1 MQLFRYAGWEP
12 KARPK
17 TYKPKPVKPASSRT
31 SWAFI
36 VPPNTVLIKFEAK
49 QIDTLPPM
57 SHLLKQIMLE
67 VCLAY
72 RVIPNELVG
81 KKRNKVLVLARAEF
95 VKRARNETDASFPR
109 IGRAINKD
117 HTTVI
122 HAFYGGKRPRKE
134 QQANDPAT
142 KVSNDRAPRNTP

>member
-12 KARPK
+12 KARPR
-17 TYKPKPVKPASSRT
+17 TYKPKPVKPAPSRT

-36 VPPNTVLIKFEAK
+36 IPPSTVLVKFEPEQLDALPVMSDLLR
-49 QIDTLPPM
+49 QIL
-57 SHLLKQIMLE
+57 LE

-95 VKRARNETDASFPR
+95 IKRARTETNASFPR

-134 QQANDPAT
+134 QQANVTVPEI
-142 KVSNDRAPRNTP
+142 SHDRTPCNTP

>member
-1 MQLFRYAGWEP
+1 MYMFRYAGWEP
-12 KARPK
+12 RNRPK
-17 TYKPKPVKPASSRT
+17 TYKPKPLKPAPSRT

-36 VPPNTVLIKFEAK
+36 IPEHTILVKFTPE
-49 QIDTLPPM
+49 QLSELPVM
-57 SHLLKQIMLE
+57 SDLLRHILLE

-72 RVIPNELVG
+72 RVVPNELVG

-95 VKRARNETDASFPR
+95 IKRARNETNASFPR

-122 HAFYGGKRPRKE
+122 HAFYGGKRPRRKAQPHDTTTE
-134 QQANDPAT
+134 I
-142 KVSNDRAPRNTP
+142 SHDRAPCNPA

>member
-12 KARPK
+12 SNRPK
-17 TYKPKPVKPASSRT
+17 KYKEKTVRPAPSRS

-36 VPPNTVLIKFEAK
+36 VPPNTVLIKFEK
-49 QIDTLPPM
+49 DQIDALPVM
-57 SHLLKQIMLE
+57 SDLLKRILLE
-67 VCLAY
+67 VCLTY

-95 VKRARNETDASFPR
+95 IKRARNETDASFPR
-109 IGRAINKD
+109 IGKAINKD

-122 HAFYGGKRPRKE
+122 HAFYGGRRPRKE
-134 QQANDPAT
+134 RANDT
-142 KVSNDRAPRNTP
+142 TTEVSNDRTTCDTP

>member
-1 MQLFRYAGWEP
+1 MHLFRYAGWEP

-17 TYKPKPVKPASSRT
+17 TYKPKPVKPAPSRT
-31 SWAFI
+31 SWTYI
-36 VPPNTVLIKFEAK
+36 VPPNTVLVKFEPD
-49 QIDTLPPM
+49 QICDLPVM
-57 SHLLKQIMLE
+57 SHVLKQILLE

-109 IGRAINKD
+109 IGRALNKD

-134 QQANDPAT
+134 RANVTIPE
-142 KVSNDRAPRNTP
+142 VSNDRTPCNTP

>member
-12 KARPK
+12 KARPR
-17 TYKPKPVKPASSRT
+17 TYKPKPVKPAPSRT

-36 VPPNTVLIKFEAK
+36 IPPSTVLVKFEPEQLDALPVMSDLLR
-49 QIDTLPPM
+49 QIL
-57 SHLLKQIMLE
+57 LE

-81 KKRNKVLVLARAEF
+81 PKRNKVLVLARAEF
-95 VKRARNETDASFPR
+95 IKRARAETTASFPR

-122 HAFYGGKRPRKE
+122 HAFYGGRSRKE
-134 QQANDPAT
+134 RRNDT
-142 KVSNDRAPRNTP
+142 TTEISHDRTPCNTP

>member
-1 MQLFRYAGWEP
+1 ML
-12 KARPK
+12 
-17 TYKPKPVKPASSRT
+17 V
-31 SWAFI
+31 
-36 VPPNTVLIKFEAK
+36 KFEPEQTDA
-49 QIDTLPPM
+49 LPPM
-57 SHLLKQIMLE
+57 SQLLKKILLE

-109 IGRAINKD
+109 IGKAINKD

-122 HAFYGGKRPRKE
+122 HAYYGGRRPRKE
-134 QQANDPAT
+134 RTNDTAT
-142 KVSNDRAPRNTP
+142 EVSNDRTSCNTP

>member
-1 MQLFRYAGWEP
+1 MHLFRYAGWEP

-17 TYKPKPVKPASSRT
+17 TYKPKPIKPAPSRT

-36 VPPNTVLIKFEAK
+36 VPPNAVLVKFGPD
-49 QIDTLPPM
+49 QTCDLPVM
-57 SHLLKQIMLE
+57 SHVLKQILLE

-95 VKRARNETDASFPR
+95 VKRARGETDASFPR

-134 QQANDPAT
+134 QQANDTIPE
-142 KVSNDRAPRNTP
+142 VSNDRTPCNTP